1 MITVKLKKSFFAV
14 VGIAISIYFLFTAPY
29 AVSAGV
35 TDGLK
40 ICFYTVIPSLFPF
53 MVLSSYVVK
62 SDVLSPVYKVIAPL
76 TRFIFHQPP
85 CAAPVI
91 IMSLIGGFPVGA
103 KMTASLLEGGQIT
116 KNQAQRLNMFC
127 INGGPAFVI
136 TAVGAFMLSSVR
148 AGVIMYASLCI
159 SSLIIGVISSF
170 FDDKSAVVTHV
181 KKLSQSPLAAL
192 SSAVS
197 DAVQS
202 ILGICAWI
210 VIFGALTSCIE
221 VYTANKDLFTALSCI
236 LEVTDGCALIAG
248 KLPIAALT
256 AVIGFGGICVHCQ
269 IFSYVAVS
277 GLKYSRFFTGRA
289 VNAALSALI
298 CHLLLT
304 VFPVEVSTAAN
315 VQSVTDISFSVSIPA
330 FLAMTVMCII
340 MIFDIDAKRKLW

>member
-1 MITVKLKKSFFAV
+1 MITVKLKKSLFAAA
-14 VGIAISIYFLFTAPY
+14 GIAVSVYFLFTAPY
-29 AVSAGV
+29 AVSKGV

-40 ICFYTVIPSLFPF
+40 VCFYTVIPSLFPF

-62 SDVLSPVYKVIAPL
+62 SDVLAPAYKIISPL
-76 TRFIFHQPP
+76 TKFLFHQPP

-116 KNQAQRLNMFC
+116 ENQAKRLNMFC

-148 AGVIMYASLCI
+148 AGIIMYVSLCM

-170 FDDKSAVVTHV
+170 FDDKTVVDTRV
-181 KKLSQSPLAAL
+181 KRLSQSPLAAL

-197 DAVQS
+197 DSVQS

-210 VIFGALTSCIE
+210 VIFGAITGCIE
-221 VYTANKDLFTALSCI
+221 IHITNKNLFTALSCI

-248 KLPIAALT
+248 KLPITVLT

-269 IFSYVAVS
+269 IFSYISKS

-289 VNAALSALI
+289 LNAALSSLI
-298 CHLLLT
+298 CHLLLMI
-304 VFPVEVSTAAN
+304 FPVELSTSAYAG
-315 VQSVTDISFSVSIPA
+315 SVTPAAFSVSLPA
-330 FLAMTVMCII
+330 FFALTAMCII
-340 MIFDIDAKRKLW
+340 MIFDIDTKQKLW